1 MPFIIG
7 FLPALLSTAL
17 LLFLGGLAVYFAPLD
32 STIAFVIMKA
42 AFFAVLAAFAGI
54 ASAHIEMSSPAPLR
68 SKHNPNAG
76 SNIDYSMTS
85 PLEETGSN
93 FPCKGYLSDA
103 DGKQSVAKW
112 QAGSSQQVT

>member
-1 MPFIIG
+1 
-7 FLPALLSTAL
+7 
-17 LLFLGGLAVYFAPLD
+17 
-32 STIAFVIMKA
+32 MKA